1 MKKARG
7 KAAAKHM
14 AAKAAAKA
22 AANSTVET
30 VSVAA
35 NATVETVAEAA
46 NTAVEEVKEISVP
59 VEEKIEVKP
68 EITVQY
74 RHYECDMDEIV
85 KRVKENYE
93 VKGNRGVEIEKIQ
106 IYVKPE
112 DFAAYY
118 VINDGFAGKVNLF

>member
-30 VSVAA
+30 V
-35 NATVETVAEAA
+35 NPT
-46 NTAVEEVKEISVP
+46 VEEVKEISAP
-59 VEEKIEVKP
+59 VEEKIEVMPEVKKEVTP

-74 RHYECDMDEIV
+74 RHYECDMEEIV

-118 VINDGFAGKVNLF
+118 VINDDFAGKVNLF